1 MSSRVYKFIL
11 GFLLTLLIMSGEIFM
26 AWPDEKTHLVFCDV
40 GQGDAILLYRG
51 FTQVLI
57 DMGPDQ
63 KSRECLDKYLPFF
76 DKNLELLVVTHADQ
90 DHIGGAQDIF
100 NGFLIEKVLLSEDG
114 KNTDAFTAFNNL
126 ISREKEDGM
135 QQLSAD
141 GVKNFCFTDFFCAQN
156 LISEPELWDE
166 EASSN
171 NQSVVLLLD
180 VGGIKV
186 LLTGDM
192 ESQRE
197 QAISA
202 SFLIGKVNILKVS
215 HHGSKSSS
223 SEEFLRSISP
233 EISVISVG
241 QNNQFGHPHAVTL
254 ENLQEVGSQIYRTD
268 QMGDAHLLID
278 EGSFYMVE

>member
-1 MSSRVYKFIL
+1 
-11 GFLLTLLIMSGEIFM
+11 M